1 MKFAASPFDTE
12 KCLNEYCFACCAVAE
27 AQRKKS
33 NNAFRQNRIN
43 AVRDYNGFSNTGIGG
58 KFSIITYVRYT

>member
-33 NNAFRQNRIN
+33 NNAFRKNRIN
-43 AVRDYNGFSNTGIGG
+43 AVRDY
-58 KFSIITYVRYT
+58 KWV